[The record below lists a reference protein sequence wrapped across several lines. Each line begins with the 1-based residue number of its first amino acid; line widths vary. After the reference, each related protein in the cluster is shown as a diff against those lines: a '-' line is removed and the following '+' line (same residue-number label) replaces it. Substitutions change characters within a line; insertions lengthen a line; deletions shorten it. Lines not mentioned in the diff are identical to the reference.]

1 VKSPSTRAALLAI
14 ALVLADYGVA
24 RAHLLAPYLLELRE
38 LDGGRAAA
46 LWKVPVLQPAGVDV
60 HPLLPPRCRPQGP
73 PQASRNADSASYR
86 WTVDCGGGLI
96 GTRISAT
103 GLSQSKGNVLVRI
116 VLADGRLVRGLLDE
130 RHAELTIPPG
140 ERPIAV
146 LTGYLSLGI
155 EHLSTGLDHL
165 LFVLGLVLL
174 VRGRRR
180 LLGTITSFT
189 LGHSVTLSM
198 AALGLVALPP
208 APIELAIALT
218 ILVLAVELTRLDSG
232 APSFL
237 RRRPSLMAFTFGLL
251 HGLGFAGALGQIGL
265 PSSEIPLALFGF
277 NAGIEIAQIVF
288 VVIVLAVLA
297 AAKRIGWRAVERGA
311 LVPAYAIGALAVLWC
326 YERIAVLF

>member
-1 VKSPSTRAALLAI
+1 MNSSSIRAILLAI
-14 ALVLADYGVA
+14 VLVLARYGVA
-24 RAHLLAPYLLELRE
+24 HAHPLAPYLLELRE
-38 LDGGRAAA
+38 LDSGRVVA
-46 LWKVPVLQPAGVDV
+46 LWKAPLLQPVGMDV
-60 HPLLPPRCRPQGP
+60 HPLLPSRCRPQGP

-96 GTRISAT
+96 GATVSAT
-103 GLSQSKGNVLVRI
+103 GLSQSKGNILVRV

-130 RHAELTIPPG
+130 RDSELTIPAR
-140 ERPIAV
+140 ERRLAV
-146 LTGYLSLGI
+146 VASYLWLGI

-189 LGHSVTLSM
+189 LGHSVTLSV

-218 ILVLAVELTRLDSG
+218 ILVLAVELTRVDPG
-232 APSFL
+232 PPSLL

-251 HGLGFAGALGQIGL
+251 HGLGFAGALAQVGL
-265 PSSEIPLALFGF
+265 PSPEIPLALFAF

-288 VVIVLAVLA
+288 VVTLLTVGG
-297 AAKRIGWRAVERGA
+297 AAKRFGWRVADGVS
-311 LVPAYAIGALAVLWC
+311 LVPAYAIGSLAVLWC
-326 YERIAVLF
+326 CERAAVLF